1 MKKNKK
7 REVLHTIEV
16 FLTKHKLKIN
26 PEKTEMII
34 IDPSIKQN
42 VTEFSINFN
51 GTDVLAV
58 DSVRDLGFILDKKLN
73 YDKQV
78 DKICSSAF
86 LQ

>member
-1 MKKNKK
+1 M
-7 REVLHTIEV
+7 
-16 FLTKHKLKIN
+16 
-26 PEKTEMII
+26 
-34 IDPSIKQN
+34 SIKQN

>member
-1 MKKNKK
+1 MRMTPKYIFIHRIQQMKKKIKK

-42 VTEFSINFN
+42 VTEF
-51 GTDVLAV
+51 
-58 DSVRDLGFILDKKLN
+58 
-73 YDKQV
+73 
-78 DKICSSAF
+78 
-86 LQ
+86 